1 MGLFATMPVDEVT
14 VQDIASAVEMT
25 PAAVY
30 YHFASKEQILTEG
43 MQHFAD
49 QLLDE
54 IRGQLPTRDGAAGLD
69 DLITHVMAWTARR
82 RPQAIVYFVNSIGL
96 NLVVEALRRET
107 RVQMIELLSTAV
119 RTVRGKL
126 SGAEAGVIAVAL
138 VSLLETSIAS
148 LLNQDAA
155 FRGLGAR
162 KFNAQ
167 VAAIG
172 EQLHALGEDL
182 LLRGEVVVD
191 RGRRHLDGAGD
202 VLDGDLVHRHRREQ
216 PHRAVDDDLAAG
228 RPMSRSAWSGGG
240 VDPRHSR

>member
-1 MGLFATMPVDEVT
+1 VIDGAMGLFATMPVDEVT

-43 MQHFAD
+43 MQLFAD
-49 QLLDE
+49 QLIAEL
-54 IRGQLPTRDGAAGLD
+54 RSHLPSRDGAAGLD
-69 DLITHVMAWTARR
+69 DLITHVLAWTARR
-82 RPQAIVYFVNSIGL
+82 RTQALVYFVNSIGL
-96 NLVVEALRRET
+96 NLMVEALRRET

-167 VAAIG
+167 VATIG
-172 EQLHALGEDL
+172 E
-182 LLRGEVVVD
+182 RI
-191 RGRRHLDGAGD
+191 AG
-202 VLDGDLVHRHRREQ
+202 LV
-216 PHRAVDDDLAAG
+216 PTT
-228 RPMSRSAWSGGG
+228 
-240 VDPRHSR
+240 